1 MGDAFL
7 WMSCGYRLLVAKALD
22 GRFMHGGSKP
32 ISAIL
37 HPRSAWSGGETVYVC
52 TSLGQLNGG
61 GLTRAAGGRERVRV
75 YNKAKFQGD
84 HESADRLVRECM
96 TDRVIDRIID
106 DVEPHMAKGTPIV
119 CVVPHPP
126 FDDIAAIGVDSVGKL
141 KVTNTLP
148 IQYAAQLAVQL
159 EGEIDNEIIQKARV
173 GRTKLTNFPRFLC
186 QPSFDGAVR
195 PDVAYILDV
204 VTLDGTL
211 AALRSYI
218 IANGGT
224 VAAITVLAHGSGQDR
239 ALALTANRWQELQ
252 DMFGAELGS
261 FWEREIGHDAR
272 CLTDAEG
279 QILVR
284 FGHESVENRTGVP
297 LLQCLRDRL
306 AEAAAKHQ

>member
-1 MGDAFL
+1 M
-7 WMSCGYRLLVAKALD
+7 
-22 GRFMHGGSKP
+22 
-32 ISAIL
+32 
-37 HPRSAWSGGETVYVC
+37 
-52 TSLGQLNGG
+52 
-61 GLTRAAGGRERVRV
+61 TRAAGSRERVRL
-75 YNKAKFQGD
+75 YQKAKFQGD
-84 HESADRLVRECM
+84 HQSADQIVRDC
-96 TDRVIDRIID
+96 TSDRVIDRIID
-106 DVEPHMAKGTPIV
+106 DVEPYMARGTSIV

-126 FDDIAAIGVDSVGKL
+126 FDDIAAIGADSVGRL

-148 IQYAAQLAVQL
+148 IQYAARLAVQMD
-159 EGEIDNEIIQKARV
+159 GEIDNEIIQKARV

-186 QPSFDGAVR
+186 QPSFEGAIR
-195 PDVAYILDV
+195 PDVAYILVDDV
-204 VTLDGTL
+204 VTTGGTL

-224 VAAITVLAHGSGQDR
+224 IAATTVLAHGSGQDR
-239 ALALTANRWQELQ
+239 VLALTANRWQELL
-252 DMFGAELGS
+252 GLYGEELGS

-284 FGHESVENRTGVP
+284 FGLEAVQNGTGLP

>member
-1 MGDAFL
+1 
-7 WMSCGYRLLVAKALD
+7 
-22 GRFMHGGSKP
+22 MHGSPKP
-32 ISAIL
+32 ISAIF
-37 HPRSAWSGGETVYVC
+37 HPRPPWGGGEAVLVC
-52 TSLGQLNGG
+52 TSLGHLNGG
-61 GLTRAAGGRERVRV
+61 GLTHAAGGRERVRL
-75 YNKAKFQGD
+75 YQKAKFQGD
-84 HESADRLVRECM
+84 HQCADQLVRECI

-106 DVEPHMAKGTPIV
+106 HVEPYMAKGTPIV

-126 FDDIAAIGVDSVGKL
+126 FDDIAAIGADSVGKL

-159 EGEIDNEIIQKARV
+159 EGQIDNEIIQKARV

-186 QPSFDGAVR
+186 QPSFGGVVR
-195 PDVAYILDV
+195 PDVVYILVDDV
-204 VTLDGTL
+204 VTTGGTL

-218 IANGGT
+218 VANGGT

-239 ALALTANRWQELQ
+239 GLALTADRWQELQ
-252 DMFGAELGS
+252 NLFGAELGS

-284 FGHESVENRTGVP
+284 FGRESVEERPGVP